1 MIFTMPVDHAVATAS
16 TAAPPPNTRA
26 MMVAAFVVEVEH
38 ERAGNEDRRERV
50 IEHSVN
56 LWRHKA
62 SGHELIEGRHCG
74 VSLLVDLGS

>member
-1 MIFTMPVDHAVATAS
+1 MIFTMPVDHA
-16 TAAPPPNTRA
+16 AAKHEGDDGRRL
-26 MMVAAFVVEVEH
+26 VVEVEH

-62 SGHELIEGRHCG
+62 SGHELVEGRHCG
-74 VSLLVDLGS
+74 VSLLLDLGS